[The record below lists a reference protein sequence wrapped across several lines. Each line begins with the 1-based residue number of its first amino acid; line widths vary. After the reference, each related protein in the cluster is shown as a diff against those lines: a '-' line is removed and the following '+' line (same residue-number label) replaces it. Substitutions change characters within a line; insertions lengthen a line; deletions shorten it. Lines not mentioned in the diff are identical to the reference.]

1 MENYK
6 EYCRDYIIERLEDY
20 NGNEYSDAYELA
32 NALTE
37 YDNTNG
43 SFTYSTFWA
52 KAYVK
57 HWFDQV
63 GDFLDEYESEFGEK
77 LGVNPFN
84 DSEKFHGIM
93 VIVGVEKMLSNLNCL
108 PGEGF
113 TLTEEFIE
121 SIKKELN
128 ELNINE

>member
-6 EYCRDYIIERLEDY
+6 EYCRDYIIERIDDWKDTGCDSALD
-20 NGNEYSDAYELA
+20 LA
-32 NALTE
+32 DFITQH
-37 YDNTNG
+37 DNISG
-43 SFTYSTFWA
+43 SFTYSTYWA
-52 KAYVK
+52 KAYIK

-77 LGVNPFN
+77 LGVNPFK

-93 VIVGVEKMLSNLNCL
+93 VIIGVEKMLSNLDCL
-108 PGEGF
+108 PGDGF
-113 TLTEEFIE
+113 TLTEELIE